1 MGQKVLTSQ
10 VDSLEEDQALMKE
23 WLGEN
28 RITDTVAKFQP
39 GSGIEKLNLRF
50 DITRLRTALEDAQK
64 CVVDLGGGFGVIPLT
79 RRPGSVG
86 TSGAGDASDMDLIG
100 LYYLRPDNT
109 FEEVARDEAVD
120 EFAFSELCPEFK
132 GTYFETLHQEL
143 TRRFP
148 IGRMRVLLKE
158 PLTCNSWHR
167 DPEPRLHIPI
177 ITNPGSLFV
186 INHHVTHIPADGSV
200 YFTDTRGYH
209 TAINGGEHPRV
220 HIVAALPLKT

>member
-1 MGQKVLTSQ
+1 
-10 VDSLEEDQALMKE
+10 MKE
-23 WLGEN
+23 WLDEN

-39 GSGIEKLNLRF
+39 GLGIEKLNLRF
-50 DITRLRTALEDAQK
+50 DISRLRTALEDAQK

-79 RRPGSVG
+79 HRPGSVG
-86 TSGAGDASDMDLIG
+86 TSGAGDASDMGLIG

-109 FEEVARDEAVD
+109 YEEVARDKAVD

>member
-1 MGQKVLTSQ
+1 M
-10 VDSLEEDQALMKE
+10 
-23 WLGEN
+23 
-28 RITDTVAKFQP
+28 
-39 GSGIEKLNLRF
+39 
-50 DITRLRTALEDAQK
+50 
-64 CVVDLGGGFGVIPLT
+64 
-79 RRPGSVG
+79 
-86 TSGAGDASDMDLIG
+86 
-100 LYYLRPDNT
+100 
-109 FEEVARDEAVD
+109 ARDEAVD
-120 EFAFSELCPEFK
+120 EFTFSELCPEFK

-177 ITNPGSLFV
+177 ISNPGSLFV